1 MSSPSNKLHMKTAN
15 VDYNSLVMKVNANVK
30 ATVGR
35 ENTELAY
42 NPKKAEFKEFCDI
55 VHANDHN
62 PRTITIKKIVF
73 MYYYIAYMKK
83 RPGGRYT
90 IKNRKYFNFLEYQ
103 DVISHKN
110 LSDDVCRISMF

>member
-1 MSSPSNKLHMKTAN
+1 MSSPCNKLHTKTAN

-42 NPKKAEFKEFCDI
+42 NPKKAEFEEFFDI
-55 VHANDHN
+55 IYANDHN
-62 PRTITIKKIVF
+62 IRTITIKKIVF
-73 MYYYIAYMKK
+73 MYYTAYMKK
-83 RPGGRYT
+83 RPGDRYT

-110 LSDDVCRISMF
+110 LSDDVCRISML